1 MFREYKIETLQLFLS
16 ALRGNNKDFDKL
28 LKEFP
33 TLAALSNAIKGD
45 EGAIKWM
52 ELRAPVEAEDF
63 FLAVDGSK
71 DALKR
76 LSKYPD
82 LFLYHFA
89 LSSLGNLA
97 GSNWLEMNNYGD
109 FTGIASDI
117 KSAMDYDK
125 KKNSFWYSM
134 FQG

>member
-16 ALRGNNKDFDKL
+16 ALWGNNKDFNKL

-33 TLAALSNAIKGD
+33 ILAALSNALKGD
-45 EGAIKWM
+45 EGAIKWI
-52 ELRAPVEAEDF
+52 ELRAPAEIEDF

-89 LSSLGNLA
+89 LASLGDLT
-97 GSNWLEMNNYGD
+97 GSNWLKMNDYGD
-109 FTGIASDI
+109 FVGIANDI
-117 KSAMDYDK
+117 NSAVNCEK
-125 KKNSFWYSM
+125 KKNSFWYSI
-134 FQG
+134 FR

>member
-1 MFREYKIETLQLFLS
+1 MFRQYKIETLNIFLS
-16 ALRGNNKDFDKL
+16 AFRGNTKNFDKI

-33 TLAALSNAIKGD
+33 TLAALCQALKGD
-45 EGAIKWM
+45 EGAIKWL

-76 LSKYPD
+76 LSKYTD

-89 LSSLGNLA
+89 LAAMGDLA
-97 GSNWLEMNNYGD
+97 GSNWLKINEYGD
-109 FTGIASDI
+109 FANIASEI
-117 KSAMDYDK
+117 KSTMDFEK
-125 KKNSFWYSM
+125 KKSRFWYSM
-134 FQG
+134 FK